1 MKIRVSDIKVKNRI
15 RKDLGD
21 LQPLKESIQKLGL
34 LHPILIDLE
43 NTLISGERR
52 LESVKILGWE
62 YVDVRIV
69 DIRTKRKSS
78 DGSGGKQYPSR
89 IYFGRTR
96 KSQRIIE
103 EILLYYRLWKNFRM
117 DFRFAGLVEAIF
129 SKKIINLCLRFENAC
144 LIVF

>member
-69 DIRTKRKSS
+69 DIRNKKERVQMEAEENNIRLEFTSEEQERVRELLKRYSYTS
-78 DGSGGKQYPSR
+78 VFGR
-89 IYFGRTR
+89 IYAWILDLLDWLKRFFQ
-96 KSQRIIE
+96 KNNQFVS
-103 EILLYYRLWKNFRM
+103 EI
-117 DFRFAGLVEAIF
+117 
-129 SKKIINLCLRFENAC
+129 
-144 LIVF
+144 

>member
-21 LQPLKESIQKLGL
+21 LQSLKESIQKLGL

-69 DIRTKRKSS
+69 DIRNKKKEFRWKR
-78 DGSGGKQYPSR
+78 
-89 IYFGRTR
+89 R
-96 KSQRIIE
+96 KTIS
-103 EILLYYRLWKNFRM
+103 
-117 DFRFAGLVEAIF
+117 V
-129 SKKIINLCLRFENAC
+129 
-144 LIVF
+144 

>member
-69 DIRTKRKSS
+69 DIRNKKERVQMEAEENNIRLDRKS
-78 DGSGGKQYPSR
+78 
-89 IYFGRTR
+89 
-96 KSQRIIE
+96 
-103 EILLYYRLWKNFRM
+103 
-117 DFRFAGLVEAIF
+117 V
-129 SKKIINLCLRFENAC
+129 
-144 LIVF
+144 V

>member
-21 LQPLKESIQKLGL
+21 LRPLKESIQKLGL
-34 LHPILIDLE
+34 LHPILIDLD

-69 DIRTKRKSS
+69 DIRNKKERVQMEAEENNIRLEFTSEEQMRVQELLKRYS
-78 DGSGGKQYPSR
+78 YTTL
-89 IYFGRTR
+89 FGR
-96 KSQRIIE
+96 IFAL
-103 EILLYYRLWKNFRM
+103 IL
-117 DFRFAGLVEAIF
+117 DFWDWIKRFF
-129 SKKIINLCLRFENAC
+129 QKK
-144 LIVF
+144 